1 MTEEMVH
8 VMSNVASMLELA
20 RSQMGSKDDIEKLM
34 DRLDDL
40 KENVQVR
47 SEWTVVHPFYLD
59 EIDESIVKDETK
71 ANQLPSVPTST
82 PKTKA
87 VVEQKSEPVM
97 ELA

>member
-1 MTEEMVH
+1 MNELLFSEE
-8 VMSNVASMLELA
+8 EP
-20 RSQMGSKDDIEKLM
+20 D
-34 DRLDDL
+34 
-40 KENVQVR
+40 
-47 SEWTVVHPFYLD
+47 PFYLD

>member
-1 MTEEMVH
+1 MFSEE
-8 VMSNVASMLELA
+8 EP
-20 RSQMGSKDDIEKLM
+20 D
-34 DRLDDL
+34 
-40 KENVQVR
+40 
-47 SEWTVVHPFYLD
+47 PFYLD

-71 ANQLPSVPTST
+71 ANQLPSVPTFT